1 MKHKLWLLLLL
12 LLLPACTTPDLGNN
26 ALAITSP
33 ASGTAVSGTVAVQ
46 IGTASP
52 DAVSRIDLYVK
63 GQGSTNKGIL
73 VGSSVNTPHVISW
86 NTLGQPNATNLDLV
100 AIAVDTEGKETP
112 SQPLNVRTQ
121 NSGTP
126 SLQYLVGYTLAP
138 KVSASQLGLVSGV
151 LLTKGVLPPKDINL
165 SQQEVSLQPAQSSQR
180 NYLLEWQWQ
189 PFANAQGYCIYQN
202 SQDMAGPYEQSS
214 RCISASLLRGHKVA
228 P

>member
-1 MKHKLWLLLLL
+1 MRYEQPVTRKTITHHSLLRTTKENMKHKLWLLLLL

-100 AIAVDTEGKETP
+100 AIAVDTEGKEIP
-112 SQPLNVRTQ
+112 SQPLSVRTQ

-138 KVSASQLGLVSGV
+138 RVSATQLGLVSDV
-151 LLTKGVLPPKDINL
+151 LLTDGVLAPEGIDL
-165 SQQEVSLQPAQSSQR
+165 SQQEVSLQPAQTSQR

-189 PFANAQGYCIYQN
+189 PFAYQ
-202 SQDMAGPYEQSS
+202 
-214 RCISASLLRGHKVA
+214 RL
-228 P
+228 